1 MSIRNPLSLFAA
13 ALSCVAALST
23 ATQANAQAYPVK
35 PVQVVIPF
43 APGDTDKML
52 RPFMDRM
59 AEFLPNQFILNY
71 KPGAGGAVGAA
82 YVANSAPDGYT
93 LVGTS
98 PGSIVVVPLANK
110 DVKYSTESFEPIA
123 ALSLGG
129 FMIVGSSK
137 SSLQSM
143 KALITYS
150 KDHPDKMTYG
160 TSGPMGITHLLAEIF
175 TSEAGI
181 KWTHIPFQGSGP
193 AITALLGGHVDLA
206 STAVGPAQA
215 HIEAGTLRALAVFG
229 DTRLKAFPDVPTL
242 KELGYKTSSSAIYGI
257 LAPKGTPKE
266 TIDIIYAAAQKVVA
280 KYGTEITANLKILG
294 AQIEVLGPK
303 EYSSFLQDQ
312 KVLFA
317 KGLKTV
323 NP

>member
-1 MSIRNPLSLFAA
+1 MSIKKHLSIFAA
-13 ALSCVAALST
+13 AICCVAGIVLP
-23 ATQANAQAYPVK
+23 TQARAQAYPTK

-59 AEFLPNQFILNY
+59 GEFLPNPFILNY

-82 YVANSAPDGYT
+82 FVANSAPDGYT
-93 LVGTS
+93 IVGTT

-137 SSLQSM
+137 SPL
-143 KALITYS
+143 KTLKELVDFS
-150 KDHPDKMTYG
+150 KKNPEKITYG
-160 TSGPMGITHLLAEIF
+160 TSGSMGITHLLAEIF

-181 KWTHIPFQGSGP
+181 KWTHIPYQGSSP
-193 AITALLGGHVDLA
+193 AIVALLGGHVELA

-215 HIEAGTLRALAVFG
+215 HIAAGTLRALAVFG
-229 DTRLKAFPDVPTL
+229 DTRLRAFPNVPTL
-242 KELGYKTSSSAIYGI
+242 KELGYKTSSAGLYGI

-266 TIDIIYAAAQKVVA
+266 VIDAIYGAAQKVVA
-280 KYGTEITANLKILG
+280 KYGPQITANLEVLG
-294 AQIEVLGPK
+294 AEIKVLGPK
-303 EYSSFLQDQ
+303 EYASFLQEQ

-317 KGLKTV
+317 QGLKTV
-323 NP
+323 K

>member
-1 MSIRNPLSLFAA
+1 MTTKKYLSLFAA
-13 ALSCVAALST
+13 SVTCLVGLGTMS
-23 ATQANAQAYPVK
+23 QAQAQNYPVK

-71 KPGAGGAVGAA
+71 KPGAGGAVGAG

-98 PGSIVVVPLANK
+98 PGSVVVVPLANK
-110 DVKYSTESFEPIA
+110 DVKYTTESFEPIA
-123 ALSLGG
+123 ALSEGG

-137 SSLQSM
+137 SPNTTL
-143 KALITYS
+143 KDLIEFS
-150 KDHPDKMTYG
+150 KKNPDKVTYG
-160 TSGPMGITHLLAEIF
+160 TSGSMGITHLLAEIF
-175 TSEAGI
+175 TSEAGV

-193 AITALLGGHVDLA
+193 AITALLGGHVELA

-215 HIEAGTLRALAVFG
+215 HIAAGTLRPLAVFG
-229 DTRLKAFPDVPTL
+229 DNRLKAFPNVPTL
-242 KELGYKTSSSAIYGI
+242 KELGYKTSSAGLYGI

-266 TIDIIYAAAQKVVA
+266 TIDIIYGAAQKVVA
-280 KYGTEITANLKILG
+280 KYGPQITANLDVLG
-294 AQIEVLGPK
+294 AEIHVLGPK
-303 EYSSFLQDQ
+303 EYGAFLQAQ
-312 KVLFA
+312 KALFA
-317 KGLKTV
+317 QGLKTIK
-323 NP
+323 

>member
-1 MSIRNPLSLFAA
+1 MSIKKYLSIFAA
-13 ALSCVAALST
+13 AISCVAGIVLP
-23 ATQANAQAYPVK
+23 TQANAQAYPTK

-59 AEFLPNQFILNY
+59 GEFLPNPFILNY

-82 YVANSAPDGYT
+82 FVANSAPDGYT
-93 LVGTS
+93 IVGTS

-137 SSLQSM
+137 SPL
-143 KALITYS
+143 KTLKELVDFS
-150 KDHPDKMTYG
+150 KKNPEKITYG
-160 TSGPMGITHLLAEIF
+160 TSGSMGITHLLAEIF

-181 KWTHIPFQGSGP
+181 KWTHIPYQGSSP
-193 AITALLGGHVDLA
+193 AIVALLGGHVELA

-215 HIEAGTLRALAVFG
+215 HIAAGTLRALAVFG
-229 DTRLKAFPDVPTL
+229 DTRLRAFPNVPTL
-242 KELGYKTSSSAIYGI
+242 KELGYKTSSAGLYGI

-266 TIDIIYAAAQKVVA
+266 VIDAIYGAAQKVVA
-280 KYGTEITANLKILG
+280 KYGTQITANLEVLG
-294 AQIEVLGPK
+294 AEIKVLGPK
-303 EYSSFLQDQ
+303 EYANFLQEQ

-317 KGLKTV
+317 QGLKTV
-323 NP
+323 K

>member
-1 MSIRNPLSLFAA
+1 MSIKKYLSIFAA
-13 ALSCVAALST
+13 AISCVAGIVLP
-23 ATQANAQAYPVK
+23 TQANAQAYPTK

-59 AEFLPNQFILNY
+59 GEFLPNPFILNY

-82 YVANSAPDGYT
+82 FVANSAPDGYT
-93 LVGTS
+93 IVGTT

-137 SSLQSM
+137 SPL
-143 KALITYS
+143 KTLKELVDFS
-150 KDHPDKMTYG
+150 KKNPEKITYG
-160 TSGPMGITHLLAEIF
+160 TSGSMGITHLLAEIF

-181 KWTHIPFQGSGP
+181 KWTHIPYQGSSP
-193 AITALLGGHVDLA
+193 AIVALLGGHVELA

-215 HIEAGTLRALAVFG
+215 HIAAGTLRALAVFG
-229 DTRLKAFPDVPTL
+229 DTRLRAFPNVPTL
-242 KELGYKTSSSAIYGI
+242 KELGYKTSSAGLYGI

-266 TIDIIYAAAQKVVA
+266 VIDAIYGAAQKVVA
-280 KYGTEITANLKILG
+280 KYGTQITANLEVLG
-294 AQIEVLGPK
+294 AEIKVLGPK
-303 EYSSFLQDQ
+303 EYASFLQEQ

-317 KGLKTV
+317 QGLKTV
-323 NP
+323 K

>member
-1 MSIRNPLSLFAA
+1 MTIKKNLSFFAV
-13 ALSCVAALST
+13 ALSCIAGLTIS
-23 ATQANAQAYPVK
+23 TQASAQAYPIK

-59 AEFLPNQFILNY
+59 TEFLPNQFILNY
-71 KPGAGGAVGAA
+71 KPGAGGAVGAGF
-82 YVANSAPDGYT
+82 VANSAPDGYT

-137 SSLQSM
+137 SPIKTL
-143 KALITYS
+143 KELVEYS
-150 KDHPDKMTYG
+150 KKNPDKVTYG
-160 TSGPMGITHLLAEIF
+160 TSGAMGITHLLAEIF
-175 TSEAGI
+175 TSESGI

-193 AITALLGGHVDLA
+193 AITALLGGHVELA

-215 HIEAGTLRALAVFG
+215 HITAGTLRPLAVFG
-229 DTRLKAFPDVPTL
+229 DTRLRAFPDVPTL
-242 KELGYKTSSSAIYGI
+242 KELGYKTSSAALYGI

-266 TIDIIYAAAQKVVA
+266 IINAIYGATQKVVA
-280 KYGTEITANLKILG
+280 KYKSQITANLDVLG
-294 AQIEVLGPK
+294 AEIKVLGPN
-303 EYSSFLQDQ
+303 EYASFLQEQ

-317 KGLKTV
+317 QGIKSLK
-323 NP
+323 